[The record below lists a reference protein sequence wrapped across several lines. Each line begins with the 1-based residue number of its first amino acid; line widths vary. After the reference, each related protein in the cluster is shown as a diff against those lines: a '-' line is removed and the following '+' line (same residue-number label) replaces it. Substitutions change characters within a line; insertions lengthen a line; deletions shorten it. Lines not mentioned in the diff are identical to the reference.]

1 MKEAPHHY
9 LLKEKKLSFAN
20 NMISFC
26 TSRTQKNTTKQNCM
40 ITDSPILF
48 WTHLNVRHRVWMY
61 QPSGF
66 CSCKV
71 KPVLV
76 FVWFIWLRC
85 PGFNSTVPALSH
97 YHTEQT
103 ECVCRVVKLSSAFW
117 QPPPHP
123 YFPPPPISS
132 PAGLHKSN
140 LQTAH
145 VHCLPERGSLCGSMS
160 FCVCVRALMVE
171 CERKWKHWN
180 IIWCVF

>member
-117 QPPPHP
+117 QHPPPTPTSRLLPSHLLLVSIRVICRLHT
-123 YFPPPPISS
+123 YTAYLSGDLS
-132 PAGLHKSN
+132 VGLWAS
-140 LQTAH
+140 
-145 VHCLPERGSLCGSMS
+145 VY
-160 FCVCVRALMVE
+160 VCVHL
-171 CERKWKHWN
+171 W
-180 IIWCVF
+180 